1 VSSSFIIIIIIVFV
15 LVFLL
20 CGFVRG
26 FEKGKVRIVIELG
39 VLKVEVWLKER
50 VW

>member
-1 VSSSFIIIIIIVFV
+1 M
-15 LVFLL
+15 L

-39 VLKVEVWLKER
+39 MLKSDKRDR
-50 VW
+50 VG